1 MRALAFYYG
10 LILIIICSA
19 MVMLFNQ
26 TGEIMFLAVAPV
38 TLMALI
44 LSFNSFEDNE

>member
-38 TLMALI
+38 TLIALI